1 MSFVILKTD
10 STTTTT
16 TTTNLR
22 NKNADFNFNPMNFFA
37 DRNFGSL

>member
-10 STTTTT
+10 STTTT